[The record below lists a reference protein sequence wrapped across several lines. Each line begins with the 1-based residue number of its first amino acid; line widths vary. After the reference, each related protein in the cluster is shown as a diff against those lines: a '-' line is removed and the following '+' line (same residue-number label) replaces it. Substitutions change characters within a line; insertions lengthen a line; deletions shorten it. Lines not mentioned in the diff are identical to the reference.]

1 MQQPQVMQ
9 AWRSVFMGFSSSSQ
23 ERQFANWQWQQ
34 QRQHLSWVQ
43 ALYCLCVISYL
54 FQSGSLSAWWQQAN
68 IVASFGLSAWL
79 CSQILVTW
87 LGLRLVKARS
97 AHTLLAAHA
106 VVHFSLVFGL
116 MHGVGALQLGNV
128 PDWLVYSLPLLFIC
142 FYLPILLA
150 VSLIVTATLLTLSAL
165 EPLSPSQIQHW
176 PYVELPNTLVNCLLV
191 CIIVCLC
198 HALWRHRYTHEQG
211 LDLFQEK
218 EQPSSENL
226 PLFKQSIDTDQ
237 LTGYANFA
245 RFKQFSEIEIERTS
259 RYQNAY
265 SIVLINVNHFS
276 RYRDKLGADEAD
288 KLLVK
293 LANFLQSKIRKVDL
307 LARCEKDQFVIG
319 LPESSLYQALDTA
332 ERIHDA
338 LGSEFWL
345 NYLDDLELGSRL
357 GVACVDNTA
366 NNVESLMNKAE
377 NAMNNHRSA
386 SALSYGR

>member
-9 AWRSVFMGFSSSSQ
+9 AWKSVFMGFSSSSQ

-34 QRQHLSWVQ
+34 QRQHLFWVQ
-43 ALYCLCVISYL
+43 SLYCLCVISYL
-54 FQSGSLSAWWQQAN
+54 FQSGVLAAWWQQAN
-68 IVASFGLSAWL
+68 IGASLALSVWFCYQMLLTWRGLK
-79 CSQILVTW
+79 LVT
-87 LGLRLVKARS
+87 ARS
-97 AHTLLAAHA
+97 AHALLAGHA
-106 VVHFSLVFGL
+106 VIHFALVFAL
-116 MHGVGALQLGNV
+116 MHGGGELQFSAV

-150 VSLIVTATLLTLSAL
+150 IMLIVVATLLTLSGV
-165 EPLSPSQIQHW
+165 EPLNASQVQIW
-176 PYVELPNTLVNCLLV
+176 PYVELPNALVNCLLV

-226 PLFKQSIDTDQ
+226 PLFKQSIDTDE
-237 LTGYANFA
+237 LTGCANFA
-245 RFKQFSEIEIERTS
+245 RFKQFSEIEIECTS

-293 LANFLQSKIRKVDL
+293 LANFLQSKVRKVDL

-345 NYLDDLELGSRL
+345 NYLDELELGSRL
-357 GVACVDNTA
+357 GVACVDGTA
-366 NNVESLMNKAE
+366 NNIEALISKAE